1 MVSSTDARY
10 LVLES
15 RQKKERVLQALYNI
29 SDSPRWVYLF
39 AGSEWEAYLDESP
52 ILLETAQNSA
62 ACRWGL
68 NGLEEESLSG
78 LLLEST
84 QGLDA
89 VVSWLRARLTVC
101 FDGNR
106 KGLLRL
112 YDPKIWHCLAA
123 KSKPE
128 ADIIERALYWHG
140 KPGQQRWVMNENPEP
155 IAMLPIPTLN
165 EQQWLALNDASA

>member
-1 MVSSTDARY
+1 MVSSTDVRY

-15 RQKKERVLQALYNI
+15 RQKKTVLQALYNI
-29 SDSPRWVYLF
+29 SDNPRWVYLF
-39 AGSEWEAYLDESP
+39 ADSEWQAYLDESP

-62 ACRWGL
+62 EYRWGL
-68 NGLEEESLSG
+68 TGLKEESLSG

-84 QGLDA
+84 QGRDA

-112 YDPKIWHCLAA
+112 YDPKIWHCLAV

-128 ADIIERALYWHG
+128 ADIIERVLYWHG
-140 KPGQQRWVMNENPEP
+140 KPGQQRWVMDENPEP
-155 IAMLPIPTLN
+155 IAMSPMPTLD
-165 EQQWLALNDASA
+165 EQQWLALNDVNA